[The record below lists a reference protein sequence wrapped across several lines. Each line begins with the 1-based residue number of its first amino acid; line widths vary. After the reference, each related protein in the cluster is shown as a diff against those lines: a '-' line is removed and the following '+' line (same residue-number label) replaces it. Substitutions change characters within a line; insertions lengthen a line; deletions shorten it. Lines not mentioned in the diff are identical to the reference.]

1 MSYWAFSDDNS
12 EFLIY
17 TPYTPRPWINYLTNG
32 RYYALVSQ
40 TGGGFSF
47 FMDPAHHVI
56 TRREQDMLLNDR
68 PGRFVFVQDV
78 EDGAVWTA
86 GGNPRIQPVDDFCCR
101 HGFGYTEIRSQ
112 CREIMTAVEYLV
124 LLESDVELWRIRI
137 RNQSRRLRRLR
148 VLAYQEWLLGGGMI
162 DPIAR
167 RFDSFFNYAT
177 IQGDIVLGTKLNW
190 GRRGERPE
198 SPWPHEVF
206 LTATRSPAQFWL
218 DKEEFIGSYRDLSE
232 PLALENPDSR
242 PRHANEVWGADLVGT
257 PEWRFELPPGGH
269 QSWEVLTGIA
279 PTGTSI
285 EKARSLA
292 DTSRLAR
299 MANEVKEHWR
309 DRVTRVSISTPDE
322 PLNRLCGG
330 WTPYQVIIKSQLSSA
345 PSYYHASDASPG
357 FRDAMQD
364 AFGLC
369 LLEPGRAREMI
380 IRLSSFQY
388 SDGSASHRAPRID
401 LPVERSEKS
410 DLPLWISLAAL
421 QYVRETGDASIVLDK
436 VPYVDGPEAPLLDHI
451 AAGLQRS
458 LNDVGSHG
466 LPLIHYGD
474 WNDALDGL
482 GGEGRG
488 ESVFLGQF
496 LAFALR
502 NSAVLARLVGREDLA
517 QAWSGKCDDLVEIL
531 NRDCWDEDRFVRA
544 FHDDGTVIGCRGN
557 QEGQLYLNP
566 QVWAVLA
573 QAAPP
578 ERLRICMD
586 TVARE
591 LETPYGI
598 RCLAP
603 PYSHQDPHVGLI
615 SRFPPGVKE
624 NGAVFSHAM
633 AFCLVAE
640 LRLGRADRAW
650 NILQKANPILR
661 AANHPEYR
669 VEPYVYSQFVAGP
682 ETNLQGQGFHHW
694 LTGTCSWMQ
703 YAVVN
708 WMLGARAEV
717 DGLILDPCIPAS
729 WRRFELT
736 RPYRGSTLHVI
747 VENPQGK
754 NQGVRSVQVNGRIL
768 EGNRIPVPD
777 EPQVDVTATIE

>member
-1 MSYWAFSDDNS
+1 MTDWAFSDDNR
-12 EFLIY
+12 EFLIH

-47 FMDPAHHVI
+47 FIDPAHHVI

-78 EDGAVWTA
+78 EDGVVWTA
-86 GGNPRIQPVDDFCCR
+86 GGNPRTQPLDDFCCR

-112 CREIMTAVEYLV
+112 CREILTTVEFLV
-124 LLESDVELWRIRI
+124 LPESDAELWRIRI
-137 RNQSRRLRRLR
+137 ENRGPRPRRLR
-148 VLAYQEWLLGGGMI
+148 VLAYQEWLLGGGMV

-167 RFDSFFNYAT
+167 RFDSFFNHAA
-177 IQGDIVLGTKLNW
+177 IQGDVVVATKLNW
-190 GRRGERPE
+190 GLRGKRPE
-198 SPWPHEVF
+198 SPWPNEVF
-206 LTATRSPAQFWL
+206 LTATRPPMQFWL
-218 DKEEFIGSYRDLSE
+218 DKEEFIGNYRDLSA

-242 PRHANEVWGADLVGT
+242 PGHADEVWGADLIGT
-257 PEWRFELPPGGH
+257 PEWRLELPPGGRE
-269 QSWEVLTGIA
+269 SWDVLTGIA
-279 PTGTSI
+279 PTGTGI

-292 DTSRLAR
+292 DTPQLTG
-299 MANEVKEHWR
+299 MADAVKEHWAG
-309 DRVTRVSISTPDE
+309 RVTRMSVSTPDE
-322 PLNRLCGG
+322 SLNRLCSG
-330 WTPYQVIIKSQLSSA
+330 WTPYQIIIKSQLSSA

-369 LLEPGRAREMI
+369 LLEPDRAREMI
-380 IRLSSFQY
+380 LRLSTFQY
-388 SDGSASHRAPRID
+388 SDGSASHRAPRIT
-401 LPVERSEKS
+401 LPIERSEKS

-421 QYVRETGDASIVLDK
+421 EYVRETGDSSIVLDK
-436 VPYVDGPEAPLLDHI
+436 VPYADGPEAPLLDHI
-451 AAGLQRS
+451 AAGLDRS
-458 LNDVGSHG
+458 LHDVGRHG

-496 LAFALR
+496 LAFALG
-502 NSAVLARLVGREDLA
+502 NSAILARLVGREDLD
-517 QAWSGKCDDLVEIL
+517 QAWSGRRDDLVEIL
-531 NRDCWDEDRFVRA
+531 NRDCWDGDRFVRA
-544 FHDDGTVIGCRGN
+544 FHDDGTVIGCEDN
-557 QEGQLYLNP
+557 EEGRLYLNP

-578 ERLRICMD
+578 ERLRTCMD

-591 LETPYGI
+591 LDTPYGI

-603 PYSHQDPHVGLI
+603 PYSRHDPHVGLI

-640 LRLGRADRAW
+640 LMLGRAERAW
-650 NILQKANPILR
+650 NIFEKANPILR
-661 AANHPEYR
+661 AANHPDYR

-682 ETNLQGQGFHHW
+682 ETNLGGQGFHHW

-736 RPYRGSTLHVI
+736 RPYRASTLHI
-747 VENPQGK
+747 TVENPQGK
-754 NQGVRSVQVNGRIL
+754 NRGVRSVRVNGRTL
-768 EGNRIPVPD
+768 QGNRIPVPD
-777 EPQVDVTATIE
+777 GPQVEVTATIE